1 MPVGLFAGIVIV
13 FVIVGVIYVRSSQ
26 KRRIVERLPLEQD
39 ENVLL
44 EEAGLKVFHRF
55 RRMAVRG
62 GGTVTHRVRAV
73 LTDRRILVATGGPE
87 GKHKFVLLMI
97 LDYTAPAQ
105 AVPETG
111 YAAYK
116 RTFQLENGYPTYAFS
131 AADVSLEE
139 RHGEVTALGSACS
152 RRVVQLA
159 IHPRSF
165 HNCRRRDT
173 AAPCTP
179 EERGAQSSPE
189 ALTAKYT
196 PS

>member
-1 MPVGLFAGIVIV
+1 MPVGLYAGIVIV
-13 FVIVGVIYVRSSQ
+13 FVIVGVVYVRSSQ
-26 KRRIVERLPLEQD
+26 KRRVVERLPVEQD

-73 LTDRRILVATGGPE
+73 LTDRRILVATGGPA
-87 GKHKFVLLMI
+87 GTHKFVLLMI

-116 RTFQLENGYPTYAFS
+116 KKFQLENGYPTYAFS

-139 RHGEVTALGSACS
+139 REGDVTALRIGVPFPEGGA
-152 RRVVQLA
+152 RWGDPPEVKLYTRQAELYREA
-159 IHPRSF
+159 IAHS
-165 HNCRRRDT
+165 
-173 AAPCTP
+173 
-179 EERGAQSSPE
+179 
-189 ALTAKYT
+189 
-196 PS
+196 